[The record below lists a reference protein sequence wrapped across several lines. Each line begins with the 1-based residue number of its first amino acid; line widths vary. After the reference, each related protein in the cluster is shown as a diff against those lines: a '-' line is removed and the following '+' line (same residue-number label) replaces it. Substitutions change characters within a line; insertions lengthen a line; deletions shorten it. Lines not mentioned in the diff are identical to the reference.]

1 MEISVNSESERQEEL
16 EMDMVISA
24 TGQVI
29 SLNLEDNKNIAAK
42 RSGVN
47 VGGGGGARVT
57 SFLAGRPPCFDAE
70 GNLVPGKPYRLRSG
84 TRSLREIRKLQ
95 KTGDLLISKASFR
108 HFVKRICS
116 ESLGRNNQR
125 FAKEAVEALQEAA
138 ETFLV
143 HVFNVSNKLAINSDR
158 VTVQPKDFNL
168 SVEILT
174 EPWDRD
180 LASNEGNE

>member
-1 MEISVNSESERQEEL
+1 MEISVNSEPERQEEL
-16 EMDMVISA
+16 EMEMEISA

-29 SLNLEDNKNIAAK
+29 SLNLEDSKNIAAK

-47 VGGGGGARVT
+47 VVGGARVT

-70 GNLVPGKPYRLRSG
+70 GNLVPGKPYRLKSG

-108 HFVKRICS
+108 RFVKRICS